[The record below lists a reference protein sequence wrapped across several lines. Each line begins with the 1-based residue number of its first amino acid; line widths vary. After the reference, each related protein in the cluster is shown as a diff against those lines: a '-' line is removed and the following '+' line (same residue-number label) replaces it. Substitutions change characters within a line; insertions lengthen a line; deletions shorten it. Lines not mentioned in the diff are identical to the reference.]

1 MKKKMLLKVIL
12 RPLCYRQFGESI
24 FGDNYRRDFEAK
36 VAKALKLVS
45 GTFAEPIYTKKP
57 KVGLIA
63 MSL

>member
-1 MKKKMLLKVIL
+1 MLLKVIL
-12 RPLCYRQFGESI
+12 RPLCYRRLDESI
-24 FGDNYRRDFEAK
+24 FDNNYCISAK
-36 VAKALKLVS
+36 RVKALRLVL